1 MWNLKRDTDDLIYK
15 TEIDSQTENKLV
27 VIQGKRGGGINWEF
41 GINIYTLLYV
51 KQINNKDLLYNI
63 GNYIQHLITN
73 IMKRIIY
80 LTYKQI
86 LVTLFIIGMFW
97 SCMSGLPRIV
107 ETLFKVNPL
116 NTKEFPPQYSH
127 MQTDLSLMTV

>member
-80 LTYKQI
+80 VCVCIYHTHTYI
-86 LVTLFIIGMFW
+86 YMYIYNITE
-97 SCMSGLPRIV
+97 S
-107 ETLFKVNPL
+107 
-116 NTKEFPPQYSH
+116 
-127 MQTDLSLMTV
+127 